1 MQLLKSKPQLAP
13 DISKQ
18 FSRKIARA
26 PCHRPP
32 NRQGDERASPRTR
45 TGHRLS
51 SKRMGIRESTP
62 KWVSTNPGPHHAP
75 WKPHKYSSAP

>member
-32 NRQGDERASPRTR
+32 YGQGDERASP
-45 TGHRLS
+45 
-51 SKRMGIRESTP
+51 
-62 KWVSTNPGPHHAP
+62 PHQN
-75 WKPHKYSSAP
+75 SAQVAI